1 MNILIVDDQPRR
13 YDRLVAALCGLEV
26 AREDIDIVMSAMD
39 AREKIEQCAYDLLI
53 LDIQLPLRPE
63 TEQDRQNA
71 IDLLFEIRE
80 GELAN
85 PPRYILGI
93 TADRAV
99 AGDALKQFEDWCWT
113 ILDYSESNDEWVN
126 RAANCARFVRDR
138 ASQRVADV
146 QRTDLVIVCALGDPE
161 LAEVHKLPWNWGSPR
176 PLDDVTFVRDGFVEV
191 EGRRI
196 TVCAMAAPRMGM
208 VAAALRSASLIA
220 QLRPRMIAMTGICA
234 GVRGKVS
241 LGDVL
246 FADPAW
252 DFQSGKRVKDKE
264 NTQFSMRPHQLAAH
278 AKIRAHIEQIRDD
291 HEGLTKV
298 AGTFDGRPPGISRV
312 VIGPVAS
319 GSAVL
324 ADGEVIKEIREQH
337 QELVGVEMEIYG
349 LYAAA
354 HAASSP
360 QPLCF
365 ALKAVCDFADPDKED
380 GQQRYA
386 AYASA
391 RVLQLLIE
399 RFGPRLLA

>member
-1 MNILIVDDQPRR
+1 
-13 YDRLVAALCGLEV
+13 
-26 AREDIDIVMSAMD
+26 
-39 AREKIEQCAYDLLI
+39 
-53 LDIQLPLRPE
+53 
-63 TEQDRQNA
+63 
-71 IDLLFEIRE
+71 
-80 GELAN
+80 
-85 PPRYILGI
+85 
-93 TADRAV
+93 
-99 AGDALKQFEDWCWT
+99 
-113 ILDYSESNDEWVN
+113 
-126 RAANCARFVRDR
+126 
-138 ASQRVADV
+138 
-146 QRTDLVIVCALGDPE
+146 VCALRDPE
-161 LAEVHKLPWNWGSPR
+161 LAEVHKLPWNWRSSR

-196 TVCAMAAPRMGM
+196 TVCATAAPRMGM
-208 VAAALRSASLIA
+208 VATALHSASLIA
-220 QLRPRMIAMTGICA
+220 QLRPRIIAMTGICA

-298 AGTFDGRPPGISRV
+298 AGAFDGRPPGISRV

-354 HAASSP
+354 HAASGP